1 VNNLDF
7 LALQETKLL
16 EVTDPLCYSLW
27 GNADCDWVSLTAVGN
42 SGGILSIWRKS
53 FASLVFSIVGD
64 GFIGVCLDLIE
75 KQIRVCV
82 INVYAKCSL
91 ADKRRL

>member
-1 VNNLDF
+1 
-7 LALQETKLL
+7 LL

-27 GNADCDWVSLTAVGN
+27 GNADCDWVSLPAVGN